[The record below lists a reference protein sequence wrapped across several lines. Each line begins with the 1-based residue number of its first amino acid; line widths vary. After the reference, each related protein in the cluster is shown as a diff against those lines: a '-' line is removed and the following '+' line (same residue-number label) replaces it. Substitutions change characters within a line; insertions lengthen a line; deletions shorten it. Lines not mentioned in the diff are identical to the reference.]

1 MASPPETQIMLSL
14 AMTFSPDNHD
24 AFLDALRPVWAACAA
39 EPECLLFDVFASP
52 GQKGRFRIVE
62 VWKGNREWF
71 EQVRELLA
79 FSFFLLNRSI
89 LRREKWKKGVKE
101 KKQRPGGWVP
111 LLFPLGE
118 K

>member
-1 MASPPETQIMLSL
+1 MLSL

-71 EQVRELLA
+71 EQVQLKKSYYGPYMDVVGPILVARELDFTERLPGW
-79 FSFFLLNRSI
+79 LT
-89 LRREKWKKGVKE
+89 VKDE
-101 KKQRPGGWVP
+101 YVHSRA
-111 LLFPLGE
+111 E
-118 K
+118 